1 MNKKTLIIS
10 ALALTVSSGAM
21 AYEKP
26 VVVEA
31 GSATATE
38 NHTPV
43 LMGVHPKAPTKMAPS
58 RTIDLTPTFV
68 SMGYVGAQSSSDPAT
83 GFSFEAGHRIS
94 AVEFG
99 AKYSTMEELKVGTAH
114 DSVSKYE
121 VSMMAPFMRSDDF
134 QLTYGVKYKHTTF
147 EEADVHND
155 SFFFALQAKGR
166 LSDSFVASFGA
177 DLEAMGKDITIG
189 GADYSVH
196 DAVTYNAGLDYH
208 INDKLVLGGEIS
220 YGSEVD
226 KTYMLKASYNF

>member
-1 MNKKTLIIS
+1 MNKKTFIIS
-10 ALALTVSSGAM
+10 ALALTVSSSAM

-26 VVVEA
+26 VVIEA
-31 GSATATE
+31 GSTTAIE
-38 NHTPV
+38 SHTSVP
-43 LMGVHPKAPTKMAPS
+43 MSAHPKSPIKMSPN

-68 SMGYVGAQSSSDPAT
+68 GMGYVGAQSSSDPAT

-99 AKYSTMEELKVGTAH
+99 AKYSTMEELKVGAAH
-114 DSVSKYE
+114 DNVSKYE

-147 EEADVHND
+147 EEADAHND

-166 LSDSFVASFGA
+166 ISDSFVASFGA
-177 DLEAMGKDITIG
+177 DVEAMGKDITISG
-189 GADYSVH
+189 EDYSVH
-196 DAVTYNAGLDYH
+196 DSITYNAGLDYH
-208 INDKLVLGGEIS
+208 INDKFVIGGEIS